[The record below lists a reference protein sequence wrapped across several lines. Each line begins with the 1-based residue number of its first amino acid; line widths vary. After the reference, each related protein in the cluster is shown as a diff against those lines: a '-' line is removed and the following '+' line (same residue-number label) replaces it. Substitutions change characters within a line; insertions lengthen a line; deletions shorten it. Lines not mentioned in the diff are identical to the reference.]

1 MILVRRFRNVK
12 LLRSLSLLLFVST
25 VAHAAPEKGRASS
38 VFWCT
43 SYRDALKKAKDGNKG
58 ILMFFSGSDWCGSCM
73 KIKREVLSNP
83 AFISKIQR
91 PFVCLE
97 IDFPRHKNLDE
108 SIRKQNIALKERFH
122 VDEFPCMVLLT
133 KEEREVFRVIS
144 FGNESGE
151 GLADHLQHIMKS
163 DEILQGAIPI
173 LHKLSLEELKECY
186 DLAQELGRRD
196 IIKNILSLGVKEDD
210 YFFLSEQ
217 FRLLV
222 ECGKMDTEECIKL
235 KKRLL
240 SKDPKNEKQTHFT
253 VAIIEFQELAK
264 RSKEGVRQDSSQVIA
279 PLEAYLAQ
287 FGRQDKENVWR
298 IEMMIAQF
306 YSESDQW
313 DSARKHAEVAYEFAP
328 SSVRSHIS
336 QSLDYIKD
344 QECCS

>member
-1 MILVRRFRNVK
+1 MVLVRRFKNVR
-12 LLRSLSLLLFVST
+12 LLRSLSLLLCVNT
-25 VAHAAPEKGRASS
+25 VAHAAPEKQKASS
-38 VFWCT
+38 NFWYT
-43 SYRDALKKAKDGNKG
+43 NYQDALKKAKDSHKG
-58 ILMFFSGSDWCGSCM
+58 LLVLFSGSDWCGSCM

-83 AFISKIQR
+83 AFISKIQSA
-91 PFVCLE
+91 FVCLE

-108 SIRKQNIALKERFH
+108 AIRKQNMALKERFH
-122 VDEFPCMVLLT
+122 VDEFPCLVLLT

-151 GLADHLQHIMKS
+151 GLAGHLQHIMKS
-163 DEILQGAIPI
+163 DELLQKALPV
-173 LHKLSLEELKECY
+173 LHKLSLEELRECY

-222 ECGKMDTEECIKL
+222 EGGKMDTEECVKL

-240 SKDPKNEKQTHFT
+240 SKDPKNERQTHFT
-253 VAIIEFQELAK
+253 VALIEFQELAK

-279 PLEAYLAQ
+279 PLESYLAQ

-313 DSARKHAEVAYEFAP
+313 DFARKHAEVAYEFAP
-328 SSVRSHIS
+328 NNVRSHIS